1 MIGMKLDTRET
12 AQVKQAYTNIKT
24 SLDDLVTTCTP
35 VDKTLLTGVKLV
47 DNQYYM
53 SRFRTALDQKETFNG
68 CDVNGSP
75 KQYGWDWY
83 PGTWALVMKTL
94 LEGYVKL
101 DAIIRQDG
109 HLSQAVEDFIEEC
122 IDKYNLCVTE
132 MEEYKRIWTQEI
144 LPRQEEQSQA
154 WKENPLL
161 PAGFNPY
168 GLRPLSAK
176 LAALKALVST
186 SSP

>member
-1 MIGMKLDTRET
+1 MIGMKLDSRET
-12 AQVKQAYTNIKT
+12 IQVQQAYANIKT
-24 SLDDLVTTCTP
+24 SLDALVTTCTP
-35 VDKTLLTGVKLV
+35 ADTSKLAGVKIA

-53 SRFRTALDQKETFNG
+53 SRFREAQREKETFNSRDG
-68 CDVNGSP
+68 KGNL
-75 KQYGWDWY
+75 KEYGWYWY
-83 PGTWALVMKTL
+83 PGTWTLVMNTL
-94 LEGYVKL
+94 REGYDRL

-122 IDKYNLCVTE
+122 IDKYNLCVTD
-132 MEEYKRIWTQEI
+132 MQEYERLWTQEI
-144 LPRQEEQSQA
+144 LPRQEEQSRA

-168 GLRPLSAK
+168 GLRPLGAK